1 LEKDPTLGNSDR
13 EFALRVAQTRRED
26 PWFWRELPGTPWVLV
41 QAQGGDKKS
50 YATALQQARAAAK
63 GNPPHPFIL
72 RTLGVA
78 HYRLGDWKQAIAN
91 LEKAEELAPDR
102 YLAWNDLFLCMAHWQ
117 SGDKE
122 QARELYERAIQWMEK
137 NQSNNEELRGFRVE
151 AEELLG
157 IKDEQSHSKDR
168 KE

>member
-1 LEKDPTLGNSDR
+1 MG
-13 EFALRVAQTRRED
+13 
-26 PWFWRELPGTPWVLV
+26 V

-50 YATALQQARAAAK
+50 YTTTLQQVQAAAK
-63 GNPPHPFIL
+63 ANPPHPFTL

-78 HYRLGDWKQAIAN
+78 HFRLGDWKQAIAN

-102 YLAWNDLFLCMAHWQ
+102 YLAWNAFFLSMAHWQ

-122 QARELYERAIQWMEK
+122 QARKWYERAVQWMEK
-137 NQSNNEELRGFRVE
+137 HQSSNEELHRFRTE

-157 IKDEQSHSKDR
+157 IVD
-168 KE
+168 